1 MSEYLTTERVC
12 GQLAAAGVDE
22 ATVGKVF
29 AARLQPTNLGE
40 DTERKFVLGVPAP
53 GGQVFLLVYRF
64 GLGRPLVKKHP
75 LDEGGPDWRPRWVSV
90 EGPFDLADREAVES
104 RAAELTSATG

>member
-29 AARLQPTNLGE
+29 AARLQPQHLE
-40 DTERKFVLGVPAP
+40 DEELDRKFVMGVPVP

-64 GLGRPLVKKHP
+64 GLGRPLIKKHP
-75 LDEGGPDWRPRWVSV
+75 LDEAGPDWRPRWVSV

-104 RAAELTSATG
+104 RARELTSD